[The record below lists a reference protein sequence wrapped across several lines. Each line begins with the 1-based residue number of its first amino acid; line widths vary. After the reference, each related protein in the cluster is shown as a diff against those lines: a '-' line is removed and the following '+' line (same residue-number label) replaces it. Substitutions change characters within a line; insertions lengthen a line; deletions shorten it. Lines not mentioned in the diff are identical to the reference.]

1 MIWNHINW
9 QGTIIQL
16 DEMTW
21 LLMWH
26 ELPRN
31 AIIGLNMNE
40 RTNEQTNEWMDNTWY
55 EYTVYGDACS
65 QWATRA
71 CWCNSVPNN
80 QTEATETLILW
91 YLNSPT
97 LILDGEQ
104 KSDLSNR
111 YRTDP
116 VAIGVV
122 CSFLSSGRCCFL
134 RQFLW
139 FGCVWTWLSH
149 MKKMDKK
156 GHEIIGTLAGSKVW
170 RKIWESKSPRPDPL
184 PWENTYGMASYGTKG
199 TRENHHTFVKVAT

>member
-91 YLNSPT
+91 YLKSPT

-139 FGCVWTWLSH
+139 FGCVWHGCLIWKDGQEGARNHWHLGRIQGL
-149 MKKMDKK
+149 KENLRI
-156 GHEIIGTLAGSKVW
+156 EISTTRSTAL
-170 RKIWESKSPRPDPL
+170 RKYIWHGIIWHQRKQGES
-184 PWENTYGMASYGTKG
+184 SYLC
-199 TRENHHTFVKVAT
+199 